1 MFLLRVITL
10 AVVAVALVAGA
21 QPTSSDP
28 RDAGPIVGARV
39 KTCSGCRLNSLTE
52 VRRFIKD
59 EMRRYPAI
67 DLQYIGGHD
76 PIIEFVNRYNRV
88 VLREEMS
95 PYSIRELHTLVQN
108 HGIHT
113 YTPKPSFDPF
123 PFSPVGVCNAW
134 RQTGGCD
141 PNGPREAMS
150 DESCLDDIDV
160 GRSGY
165 CDCAEG
171 VRHGFACDHVPFT
184 CKAVCEDPSIV
195 TVKPMV
201 QEPSPVTAEDLE
213 VLPTDDDQQERK
225 QQEQQQQHSEEL

>member
-1 MFLLRVITL
+1 MMRFLCYVATLVVVVTL
-10 AVVAVALVAGA
+10 AAAGV
-21 QPTSSDP
+21 QPPTSSDP
-28 RDAGPIVGARV
+28 RDLGPIVGARV

-76 PIIEFVNRYNRV
+76 PIIEFVNQYNRV
-88 VLREEMS
+88 VLREEMA
-95 PYSIRELHTLVQN
+95 PFSIRELHTLVQS

-113 YTPKPSFDPF
+113 YTPKPSFVPYPF
-123 PFSPVGVCNAW
+123 QPVGNCNAW

-141 PNGPREAMS
+141 PDGPREAIA

-165 CDCAEG
+165 CDCADG
-171 VRHGFACDHVPFT
+171 VRHGFACDHVPLT
-184 CKAVCEDPSIV
+184 CRAVCEDPSIV
-195 TVKPMV
+195 TAKPMS
-201 QEPSPVTAEDLE
+201 PALSPVTAEDLE
-213 VLPTDDDQQERK
+213 LLPEETD
-225 QQEQQQQHSEEL
+225 QQQQQRSDEL